1 MPLGEKMAVSID
13 LRVGTIPFEFWH
25 EFGEDQINVIN
36 SKVFVES
43 KKLVLSCEAKP
54 VDSNQLSDAKSIFRN
69 PDQITQIVITD
80 ERILERFAR
89 YVNNH
94 RDEFDC
100 CELII
105 TFGNQKY
112 QYPIKVSRHQF
123 GGMMLRVQ
131 A

>member
-1 MPLGEKMAVSID
+1 MTVSVD
-13 LRVGTIPFEFWH
+13 LRIGTTPFEFWH

-54 VDSNQLSDAKSIFRN
+54 IDPNQLSDAKTIFRN
-69 PDQITQIVITD
+69 PDQVTQIVVTD

-89 YVNNH
+89 YVKNH
-94 RDEFDC
+94 RGEFESC
-100 CELII
+100 ILAI
-105 TFGNQKY
+105 TFGNQQY
-112 QYPIKVSRHQF
+112 QYLVKVSKREF
-123 GGMMLRVQ
+123 GGMAMLVQ